1 MRVTFG
7 SLFRNGL
14 IDINRTAEDVVRRQR
29 EVSSGRRIHAPSD
42 DPSAMAAAMAERVE
56 MANLDSFIQTTD
68 SVESRLTVVDSVY
81 TEILNRLTNVQSK
94 GAAGRSTILNQT
106 QRDALA
112 GEIRGAASAILTA
125 VNTSYRGMFLFSGG
139 QSLTPPYAAGPPVS
153 AYQGD
158 SAVQRIDVSRDRSVP
173 VTFDGGAILQGTA
186 AADLFQTLEA
196 LATAVQAG
204 DMAAIDA
211 EMQAVNAGF
220 ERVTNAQTQ
229 VGLELSRMTDDR
241 ARLDGQLRAADAR
254 RSVAEDANL
263 AESISGL
270 TQADAAHRGA
280 LSALANAGRLSLLD
294 YLK

>member
-14 IDINRTAEDVVRRQR
+14 IDINRTAEDLVRRQR

-42 DPSAMAAAMAERVE
+42 DPSAMAAAMSERVE
-56 MANLDSFIQTTD
+56 MANLDSFIQTSD

-81 TEILNRLTNVQSK
+81 SEILNRLTNVQSK

-112 GEIRGAASAILTA
+112 GEIRGAANAILSA

-139 QSLTPPYAAGPPVS
+139 QSLTPPYAPGPPVS

-158 SAVQRIDVSRDRSVP
+158 SQVQSIDVSRDRSVA

-196 LATAVQAG
+196 LATAVQSG
-204 DMAAIDA
+204 NMTAIDT

-229 VGLELSRMTDDR
+229 VGIELSRMTDDR

-254 RSVAEDANL
+254 RSAAEDANL

-280 LSALANAGRLSLLD
+280 LGSLANAGRLSLLD